1 MKNINYVI
9 NGVLAVAIVI
19 LFILQFSGKKET
31 SVTRTTFTPDE
42 NLSGVLPI
50 AYVDMDSLLMNYNY
64 YRDLSEVI
72 LKKEENSRANIN
84 QKANALRTEVQD
96 FQRKL
101 ENNAFLTRERAA
113 QEEQR
118 LMNKQQELQELD
130 NRLAQELMLE
140 QQQLMSQLRDS
151 LVAQLN
157 LFNQNKGYQVILSN
171 TGMDNILIAGDV
183 YNITVELIE
192 YLNRNYSAK

>member
-84 QKANALRTEVQD
+84 QKANALRTEVQS

-130 NRLAQELMLE
+130 NRLVQELMLE

-183 YNITVELIE
+183 YNITAELIK

>member
-171 TGMDNILIAGDV
+171 TSMDNILIAGDV
-183 YNITVELIE
+183 YNITAELIE

>member
-19 LFILQFSGKKET
+19 LFVLQFSGKKET
-31 SVTRTTFTPDE
+31 NVTKAAFTSDE
-42 NLSGVLPI
+42 NLSGILPI

-64 YRDLSEVI
+64 YKDLSEVI

-130 NRLAQELMLE
+130 NHLAQELMLE

-157 LFNQNKGYQVILSN
+157 IFNQTKGYQVILSN
-171 TGMDNILIAGDV
+171 TGMDNILIAGDA
-183 YNITVELIE
+183 YNITGELIE
-192 YLNRNYSAK
+192 YLNKSYSAK

>member
-19 LFILQFSGKKET
+19 LFVLQFSGKKET
-31 SVTRTTFTPDE
+31 NVTKAAFTSDE
-42 NLSGVLPI
+42 NLSGILPI

-64 YRDLSEVI
+64 YKDLSEVI

-101 ENNAFLTRERAA
+101 ENNAFLARERAA

-157 LFNQNKGYQVILSN
+157 IFNQTKGYQVILSN
-171 TGMDNILIAGDV
+171 TGMDNILIAGDA
-183 YNITVELIE
+183 YNITGELIE
-192 YLNRNYSAK
+192 YLNKSYSAK

>member
-19 LFILQFSGKKET
+19 LFVLQFSGKKET
-31 SVTRTTFTPDE
+31 NVTKAAFTSDE
-42 NLSGVLPI
+42 NLSGILPI

-64 YRDLSEVI
+64 YKDLSEVI

-101 ENNAFLTRERAA
+101 KNNAFLARERAA

-157 LFNQNKGYQVILSN
+157 IFNQTKGYQVILSN
-171 TGMDNILIAGDV
+171 TGMDNILIAGDA
-183 YNITVELIE
+183 YNITGELIE
-192 YLNRNYSAK
+192 YLNKSYSAK

>member
-84 QKANALRTEVQD
+84 QKANALRTEVQS

-130 NRLAQELMLE
+130 NRLVQELMLE

-183 YNITVELIE
+183 YNITAELIE

>member
-1 MKNINYVI
+1 MKSINYVI

-84 QKANALRTEVQD
+84 QKANALRTEVQG

-130 NRLAQELMLE
+130 NRLVQELMLE

-183 YNITVELIE
+183 YNITAELIE